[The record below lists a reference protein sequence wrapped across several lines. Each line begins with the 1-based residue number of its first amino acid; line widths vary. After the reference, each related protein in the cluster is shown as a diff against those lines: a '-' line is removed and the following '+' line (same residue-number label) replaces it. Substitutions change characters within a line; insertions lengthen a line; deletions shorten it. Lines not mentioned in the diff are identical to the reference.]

1 MGGKLFE
8 AEGAVRIT
16 TQEYKEKYVP
26 ALTALLS
33 PLQIRFDFIQF
44 YTNKADQGN
53 INILVNQSTIL
64 PTNIA
69 NAIVDLNP
77 NRKEVVMKFLRSNGY
92 KVKTNSNIISFLYDD
107 RLQVD
112 LVFTKTS
119 LYDYSLN
126 YYSFNDLG
134 GLIGRLTRGLNLK
147 HGSNGLSYVLYNEN
161 KTKKLGDFLLTA
173 NHDLTLEIMGLDIE
187 RFKQGF
193 DNLDDIFEYVTTS
206 KYFGLNAFILKDMAC
221 KDRHRDQKRNT
232 FIKFEEYCLAN
243 ANKLPEVSPH
253 LPENKLGFIYTLF
266 PELEEKV
273 NAALKLEEENKL
285 IAEKFNGHILM
296 DMFPTFK
303 VNPKLLGKFISQFK
317 ERYNR
322 DYLLE
327 ASAEDIEDQCRVFKL
342 EFDHDIDNFIV
353 EVENIVHYK

>member
-26 ALTALLS
+26 ALTALFSQLH
-33 PLQIRFDFIQF
+33 IRFDFIQF
-44 YTNKADQGN
+44 YANKADQGN

-64 PTNIA
+64 PTNVA

-77 NRKEVVMKFLRSNGY
+77 NRKEVVMKFLRNNGY
-92 KVKTNSNIISFLYDD
+92 KVKTNSNIVSFLYDD

-147 HGSNGLSYVLYNEN
+147 HGSNGLSYVLYDEN
-161 KTKKLGDFLLTA
+161 KTKKLGDFLLTS
-173 NHDLTLEIMGLDIE
+173 NHDQTLQIMGLDVE

-193 DNLDDIFEYVTTS
+193 DSLTDIFEYVTTS
-206 KYFGLNAFILKDMAC
+206 KYFGLNAFILNEMSC

-243 ANKLPEVSPH
+243 AATLPEVSPH
-253 LPENKLGFIYTLF
+253 LPENKLSFIYSIF
-266 PELEEKV
+266 PELEDKV
-273 NAALKLEEENKL
+273 NSALKVEEENKL
-285 IAEKFNGHILM
+285 IAEKFNGRILM
-296 DMFPTFK
+296 DMFDDFK
-303 VNPKLLGKFISQFK
+303 ENPKLLGGFIASFK
-317 ERYNR
+317 EQYNR
-322 DYLLE
+322 EYLLQ
-327 ASAEDIEDQCRVFKL
+327 ASAEDIANQCQIHKL
-342 EFDHDIDNFIV
+342 TH
-353 EVENIVHYK
+353 

>member
-26 ALTALLS
+26 ALTALLT

-44 YTNKADQGN
+44 YENKPDQGN
-53 INILVNQSTIL
+53 INILVNQSTIQ

-77 NRKEVVMKFLRSNGY
+77 NRREVVMKFLRGQGY
-92 KVKTNSNIISFLYDD
+92 KVKTNSNIVSFLYDD

-126 YYSFNDLG
+126 YYSYNDLG

-173 NHDLTLEIMGLDIE
+173 DHDHTLEIMGLDIE
-187 RFKQGF
+187 RFRQGF
-193 DNLDDIFEYVTTS
+193 KTLDEIFEYVTTS
-206 KYFGLNAFILKDMAC
+206 KYFGLSAFVIENMTC
-221 KDRHRDQKRNT
+221 KDRHRDQKRTT
-232 FIKFEEYCLAN
+232 FIKFDEYCLAN
-243 ANKLPEVSPH
+243 ADKLPKTSPS
-253 LPENKLGFIYTLF
+253 LPEDKLAFLYTLF
-266 PELEEKV
+266 PELEDQV
-273 NAALKLEEENKL
+273 NAALKIEEENNL

-296 DMFPTFK
+296 DMFDDFK
-303 VNPKLLGKFISQFK
+303 ENPKLLGSFIASFK
-317 ERYNR
+317 KEYDRE
-322 DYLLE
+322 YLLQ
-327 ASAEDIEDQCRVFKL
+327 ASAEDIANQCQIHKL
-342 EFDHDIDNFIV
+342 S
-353 EVENIVHYK
+353 YL

>member
-33 PLQIRFDFIQF
+33 ALQIRFDFIQF
-44 YTNKADQGN
+44 YENKADQGN
-53 INILVNQSTIL
+53 INILVNQSTIQ
-64 PTNIA
+64 PTNVA

-77 NRKEVVMKFLRSNGY
+77 NRKEVVMKFLREKGY

-112 LVFTKTS
+112 LVFTKSS
-119 LYDYSLN
+119 LYNYSLN

-173 NHDLTLEIMGLDIE
+173 DHDRTLEIMGLSIE

-193 DNLDDIFEYVTTS
+193 KTLEEIFEYVTSS
-206 KYFGLNAFILKDMAC
+206 KYFGLSAFVIENMTC

-232 FIKFEEYCLAN
+232 FIKFDEYCLAN
-243 ANKLPEVSPH
+243 ADKLPTTSSN
-253 LPENKLGFIYTLF
+253 LPEDKLAFLYTLF
-266 PELEEKV
+266 PELEDKV
-273 NAALKLEEENKL
+273 NAALKVEEESVL

-296 DMFPTFK
+296 DMFPDLK
-303 VNPKLLGKFISQFK
+303 ANPKLLGKFISKFK
-317 ERYNR
+317 EQYSR
-322 DYLLE
+322 DYLL
-327 ASAEDIEDQCRVFKL
+327 AATAEDISDQCRVFKL
-342 EFDHDIDNFIV
+342 EFDLDIDNFTIALKDKA
-353 EVENIVHYK
+353 IR

>member
-8 AEGAVRIT
+8 AEGAVRIS

-26 ALTALLS
+26 ALTAVLA
-33 PLQIRFDFIQF
+33 PLQLRFDFIQF
-44 YTNKADQGN
+44 YENKPDQGN

-77 NRKEVVMKFLRSNGY
+77 NRKEVVLKFLREQGY

-134 GLIGRLTRGLNLK
+134 GLIGRLSRGLNLK

-161 KTKKLGDFLLTA
+161 KTKKLAEFLLTA
-173 NHDLTLEIMGLDIE
+173 DHDRTLDIMGLCSK
-187 RFKQGF
+187 RFKEGF
-193 DNLDDIFEYVTTS
+193 KTLEEIFEYVTTS
-206 KYFGLNAFILKDMAC
+206 KYFGLNAFILADMPC

-232 FIKFEEYCLAN
+232 FIKFEEYCQAN
-243 ANKLPEVSPH
+243 ADKLPAASPH
-253 LPENKLGFIYTLF
+253 LPEDKRAFLYTLF
-266 PELEEKV
+266 PELEEQV
-273 NAALKLEEENKL
+273 NNALKHEAESVE
-285 IAEKFNGHILM
+285 IATKFNGHILM
-296 DMFPTFK
+296 DMFPDLK
-303 VNPKLLGKFISQFK
+303 ANPKLLGKFISKFK
-317 ERYNR
+317 EQYSR
-322 DYLLE
+322 DYLL
-327 ASAEDIEDQCRVFKL
+327 AAIAEDISDQCRVFKL
-342 EFDHDIDNFIV
+342 EFDLDIDNFTIALKDKA
-353 EVENIVHYK
+353 IR